1 LREAEAMTFVSQR
14 TNIRVPR
21 VFDVWVNPDDQEQA
35 YLIMEYLEG
44 ENLDVAW
51 PKMDEPQ

>member
-1 LREAEAMTFVSQR
+1 MTFVSQR